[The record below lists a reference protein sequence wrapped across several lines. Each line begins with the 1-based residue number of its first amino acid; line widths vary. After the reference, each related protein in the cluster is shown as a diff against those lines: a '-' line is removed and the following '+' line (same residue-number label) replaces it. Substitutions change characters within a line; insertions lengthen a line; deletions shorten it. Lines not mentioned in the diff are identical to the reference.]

1 MISSVYSKSP
11 PIGIPLAILVTFIP
25 KGLINFDKYIAV
37 ASPSTLGLVANIISF
52 TLPSCNL
59 VNSSFIPTKYF
70 DIIRKN
76 IETVNL
82 TDAEF
87 LNYKYQPKK
96 FCYDRY
102 GTTELW
108 GILLRLNSMTSL
120 SDFASQSFRAP
131 KANIMI
137 LLNEM
142 LILEK
147 RNIEKN
153 NESIG

>member
-1 MISSVYSKSP
+1 MATLLDCLHLSDFADYDKRTPLTYSHQHLK
-11 PIGIPLAILVTFIP
+11 A
-25 KGLINFDKYIAV
+25 KINSDGDDI
-37 ASPSTLGLVANIISF
+37 
-52 TLPSCNL
+52 L

-76 IETVNL
+76 IEIVNL

-131 KANIMI
+131 KANILI

>member
-1 MISSVYSKSP
+1 MATLIDCLHLSDFADYDRQTPLTYSHQHLKAKLNSGNDD
-11 PIGIPLAILVTFIP
+11 I
-25 KGLINFDKYIAV
+25 
-37 ASPSTLGLVANIISF
+37 
-52 TLPSCNL
+52 L